1 MILPLC
7 ILKSTYIVSF
17 DLRQCKINF
26 MDMINLYNSNFQVI
40 FDSTIYQ
47 NGAGQ
52 EICLCTFFHLILNY
66 YVC

>member
-17 DLRQCKINF
+17 DLCQCKINF

-52 EICLCTFFHLILNY
+52 EIF
-66 YVC
+66 VCVLFSI